1 MFTTVV
7 KHNDDVAI
15 LRELAKEVVE
25 IANKPIQDERRN
37 LWRKHNSF
45 QGERPLIYVRAFAF
59 DEFFD
64 FSQLKCQDPFFR
76 KYEYYMHMIKFRDTI
91 GDDFIVEPWLTVDAV
106 YDPPVELR
114 WGVKV
119 EMGEKPSKRG
129 AAAFK
134 PSIIKEEDIDKLV
147 VPRHS
152 VDEKATEERYEKLKN
167 AVGDIIEIN
176 LNRGS
181 IFQMWTMDISTDLAK
196 LRGLEQIMWDA
207 VDRPEWLHKLLKFM
221 RDGILKVLE
230 EAEDAGD
237 LSLAN
242 HENQAMPYSL
252 ELEDPK
258 PNTYGV
264 KRKQLW
270 AFMAA
275 QEFTTFGP
283 DMYYEFMLQ
292 YQIPILQ
299 NYGLVAYGCCEDIT
313 KKIDMLR
320 KIPNLRRIAVTPFS
334 KTKECAEQIGK
345 DYIISWRP
353 SPSLMLSRGLDEGF
367 VRKFMR
373 DNFEIFKH
381 NGNYFDITLKDVETV
396 NYQPENISKWVQIV
410 REEIE
415 RCF

>member
-1 MFTTVV
+1 MLN
-7 KHNDDVAI
+7 NDIAI
-15 LRELAKEVVE
+15 LRELAKEVMD
-25 IANKPIQDERRN
+25 IANKPIQDERRD

-45 QGERPLIYVRAFAF
+45 HRVRPLIYVRAFAF

-64 FSQLKCQDPFFR
+64 FNKLKCEDPFFR
-76 KYEYYMHMIKFRDTI
+76 RYEYYMHMMKFRDTI
-91 GDDFIVEPWLTVDAV
+91 GDDFIIEPWLNVDAV

-114 WGVKV
+114 WGLKV
-119 EMGEKPSKRG
+119 EMGEKPSSKG

-134 PSIIKEEDIDKLV
+134 PNIIDEDDINKLIM
-147 VPRHS
+147 PRHK
-152 VDEKATEERYEKLKN
+152 VNEELTRQRYEKLAN
-167 AVGDIIEIN
+167 AVGDIIDIN

-181 IFQMWTMDISTDLAK
+181 IFQMWAMDISTDLAK

-207 VDRPEWLHKLLKFM
+207 FDRPEWLHKLLSFM
-221 RDGILKVLE
+221 RDGILKVQE
-230 EAEDAGD
+230 EAEKSGD

-242 HENQAMPYSL
+242 HQNQAMPYAQ
-252 ELEDPK
+252 ELQDPK

-292 YQIPILQ
+292 YQIPILK
-299 NYGLVAYGCCEDIT
+299 NYGLVAYGCCEDLT
-313 KKIDMLR
+313 TKIDLLK

-334 KTKECAEQIGK
+334 NTKECAEKIGK

-353 SPSLMLSRGLDEGF
+353 NPSLMISTGLDEDY

-373 DNFEIFKH
+373 ENFEIFKR

-396 NYQPENISKWVQIV
+396 NRQPENISRWVQIV